1 MQKFSGEG
9 DIPSQTPPGA
19 YGTSIFAHGG
29 QAQRDTPE
37 KNPSYGLDAMPCLLT
52 YLPLPSCSQSHH
64 SVQKS

>member
-9 DIPSQTPPGA
+9 DIPSQTPPA
-19 YGTSIFAHGG
+19 PTAPRSSRTAVKLNV
-29 QAQRDTPE
+29 TPPE

-52 YLPLPSCSQSHH
+52 YFPLPSCSQSHH